1 MISLEISFYNGYIK
15 LYNRGLKSKK
25 MCIIVCLQNALN
37 EMSLEKKFQHNTSE
51 TNCTLSLFAYCE
63 LMGFKTRKKIRV
75 ILPSF
80 VQTFFR
86 KKRFMLNEILQIF

>member
-51 TNCTLSLFAYCE
+51 TNCTFSLFAYCE
-63 LMGFKTRKKIRV
+63 LMGFKTRKKNQSNIT
-75 ILPSF
+75 LFCPD
-80 VQTFFR
+80 
-86 KKRFMLNEILQIF
+86 IFQKEKIYAQ